1 MEPAKV
7 IRLGTVCY
15 LNARPL
21 VAALE
26 PRSDVELVCDVPA
39 RLGTLLDRGQVDAAL
54 VPLADLIR
62 NAGRW
67 RVVSDA
73 CIASEAETLTVR
85 VFSRRPPNAIRTLAV
100 DADSHTSVLLA
111 RLLWR
116 RLFDC
121 DLALDVIDVAATPLE
136 SLEAVLLIG
145 DKVVDPRRA
154 SFAYEVD
161 LGGAWRQ
168 HTGLPFVFAVWAVRS
183 DPAERVGH
191 GGPTLRD
198 SGQPGAAVPHGQSR
212 ATGPHRVGQSGAAGS
227 QCSGQSGAAVPHDP
241 SRTRQIDA
249 LLREARDAGVA
260 RAAEIAEAEAAAHG
274 WSRALAREYLTRR
287 LSYRL
292 DASAVE
298 GAERFARLC
307 SEEGLLDAPAAL
319 PWPERITDAA
329 SGVDVAAAGPGGTRT
344 P

>member
-1 MEPAKV
+1 M

-21 VAALE
+21 VASLE
-26 PRSDVELVCDVPA
+26 PRDDVELIFDVPA
-39 RLGTLLDRGQVDAAL
+39 RLGGLLDAGRVDAAL

-85 VFSRRPPNAIRTLAV
+85 VLARKPPHAIRTLAV

-116 RLFDC
+116 RVFGQ
-121 DLALDVIDVAATPLE
+121 DLKLDVIDVAAADLE

-168 HTGLPFVFAVWAVRS
+168 HTGLPFVFAVWAVRDRLACGAGS
-183 DPAERVGH
+183 
-191 GGPTLRD
+191 RD
-198 SGQPGAAVPHGQSR
+198 TEDSAGQPGAADSHRQPRAAVPHRQPGAAVPHAAHGQPGAAVPHVAHGQ
-212 ATGPHRVGQSGAAGS
+212 PK
-227 QCSGQSGAAVPHDP
+227 AAVPHP
-241 SRTRQIDA
+241 LRQ
-249 LLREARDAGVA
+249 R
-260 RAAEIAEAEAAAHG
+260 
-274 WSRALAREYLTRR
+274 RR
-287 LSYRL
+287 LSPRR
-292 DASAVE
+292 S
-298 GAERFARLC
+298 
-307 SEEGLLDAPAAL
+307 PAAS
-319 PWPERITDAA
+319 RGRS
-329 SGVDVAAAGPGGTRT
+329 SGVRCDRRRSAR
-344 P
+344 